1 MLRKRAPEQQFL
13 QRGLGIIDRNARAQA
28 RLIEDLLDVSRIIT
42 GKLHLKV
49 QTAPIQPIIQAAV
62 DSLQPAAD
70 SKGVHLEVSGET
82 QAAESSVD
90 PDRLQQVVWNL
101 LSNAIKFTPAGGT
114 VRVLSQ
120 LRDGDL
126 SISVTDNGEGI
137 DLEFLPHVFE
147 RFSQA
152 DSTSMRTHG
161 GLGVGLAIVRHI
173 VDLHGGHVTVRSE
186 GKGHGASFIVTLPAR
201 MADRTAAAKKP
212 KRNEERATNLKDIR
226 VLVVEDEA
234 DTREFLATIL
244 RDESAVVTTAGSVP
258 EALASLQ
265 TNLPAVV
272 VSDIAMP
279 DENGYV
285 LLEKLRRMEQ
295 AYGWTRIPS
304 IALTAYA
311 REEDRKLVLDAG
323 FEMHIPKPF
332 EPPKLIAAVLE
343 LAAKRMGKAS

>member
-1 MLRKRAPEQQFL
+1 
-13 QRGLGIIDRNARAQA
+13 
-28 RLIEDLLDVSRIIT
+28 
-42 GKLHLKV
+42 
-49 QTAPIQPIIQAAV
+49 
-62 DSLQPAAD
+62 
-70 SKGVHLEVSGET
+70 
-82 QAAESSVD
+82 
-90 PDRLQQVVWNL
+90 
-101 LSNAIKFTPAGGT
+101 
-114 VRVLSQ
+114 
-120 LRDGDL
+120 
-126 SISVTDNGEGI
+126 
-137 DLEFLPHVFE
+137 
-147 RFSQA
+147 
-152 DSTSMRTHG
+152 
-161 GLGVGLAIVRHI
+161 VGLAIVRHI